1 MKIYRIGTGAAVGR
15 AAFARALRV
24 LEAIVPKWP
33 NVSAGLALPRG
44 SWIFLAVFAAGMAL
58 ISLIGDQ
65 GLIAYRELRSEAER
79 LRVDVVQME
88 ARKIDLVRV
97 IKSLHED
104 PDYIEQV
111 ARQKLGLVRPGE
123 LVLQIP
129 PMSPP
134 MSAPMSLPMSA
145 PMSAPMSLQSPGN

>member
-1 MKIYRIGTGAAVGR
+1 MKIYRIGTGAAAGR

-24 LEAIVPKWP
+24 LEVIVPKWP
-33 NVSAGLALPRG
+33 NVSAGLALPRA

-65 GLIAYRELRSEAER
+65 GLIAYRELRSEADR

-88 ARKIDLVRV
+88 ARKIDLVRI

-129 PMSPP
+129 PMSP
-134 MSAPMSLPMSA
+134 
-145 PMSAPMSLQSPGN
+145 QSPGR

>member
-1 MKIYRIGTGAAVGR
+1 MKKYRIGTGTAAGR

-33 NVSAGLALPRG
+33 NVSAGLALPRA

-65 GLIAYRELRSEAER
+65 GLIAYRELRSEADR

-88 ARKIDLVRV
+88 ARKIDLVRI

-129 PMSPP
+129 PMSPL
-134 MSAPMSLPMSA
+134 MSP

>member
-1 MKIYRIGTGAAVGR
+1 MKKYQMVTATAAGR

-33 NVSAGLALPRG
+33 NVNAGLALPRA

-88 ARKIDLVRV
+88 ARKIDLVRI

-129 PMSPP
+129 PMSPLMSPP

-145 PMSAPMSLQSPGN
+145 PMSLQSPGN